1 MKLELKER
9 TTGKR
14 LFFNNNKKIIKFL
27 EVNNSVK
34 VQEKDIRKAILKYLN
49 SNYIFMF
56 IENTLQEINQ
66 MKNK

>member
-1 MKLELKER
+1 MRLELKER

-14 LFFNNNKKIIKFL
+14 LFFNNNKEIIKFL
-27 EVNNSVK
+27 EINYNVK
-34 VQEKDIRKAILKYLN
+34 IQNKDIRKAMLKYLN
-49 SNYIFMF
+49 SNYIFLF